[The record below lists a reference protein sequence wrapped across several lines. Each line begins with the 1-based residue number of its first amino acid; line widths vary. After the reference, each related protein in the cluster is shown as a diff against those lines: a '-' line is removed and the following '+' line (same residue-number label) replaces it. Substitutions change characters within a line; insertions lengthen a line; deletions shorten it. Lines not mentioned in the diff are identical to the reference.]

1 MWITL
6 GQINTLYKLDIGYT
20 VKRVEEKVRVNNKL
34 EMVKWLANSND
45 LGLTLGLTVMPKKV
59 FYKYVPKSRYAV
71 DGKVYRHL
79 TKDELEKANQ
89 RLIHILNKVVYKNAY
104 IRNDKKL
111 LAIGVIEG
119 DNSTTIDLHTH
130 YLLEKPSSYTFE
142 DFSKKVHQALD
153 LSGEFETTNPNY
165 KSDKDSKDDMYRFKF
180 ETVDTGW
187 SGYITKKLDKL
198 DLNNLY
204 FF

>member
-1 MWITL
+1 M
-6 GQINTLYKLDIGYT
+6 KT
-20 VKRVEEKVRVNNKL
+20 VENKVKTNNKL

-45 LGLTLGLTVMPKKV
+45 LGLTQGLTVMPKKV

-79 TKDELEKANQ
+79 TKVELEKANE
-89 RLIHILNKVVYKNAY
+89 RLIHLLNKVVYKQAY
-104 IRNDKKL
+104 IRNNKKL
-111 LAIGVIEG
+111 ITVGVIEG

-130 YLLEKPSSYTFE
+130 FLLEKPSSYSFE
-142 DFSKKVHQALD
+142 EFNNKVIKALE
-153 LSGEFETTNPNY
+153 LSNEFEIANPNY

-204 FF
+204 FY